1 MYRFLLRPSWIG
13 LFVAGIAVA
22 VGCIALGQWQLDRLH
37 ERTDRNAAVESAQA
51 APPVPAAVLLSTD
64 HPVDAAAQWRR
75 VTATGRYDAAH
86 EVLLRGQLDGG
97 RAGFHVLTPLI
108 TDDGTA
114 LLVNR
119 GWIPIDPSGAATA
132 APSVPPAPDGEIS
145 VLGRV
150 RPLEAVRAARAVAT
164 GDSLTLQTV
173 DLPALADDV
182 PYPLYSAYV
191 ELLEQQPS
199 GQDQPELVDAP
210 ELSEG
215 PHLAYAVQWFLFS
228 GLGLL
233 GYVMFARQEA
243 QRRSSVPQPQ
253 SSPDDGAPPVG
264 SAEFAGR
271 AGAESAMTD

>member
-1 MYRFLLRPSWIG
+1 VYRFLLRPSWIG
-13 LFVAGIAVA
+13 LLLAGLAVA
-22 VGCIALGQWQLDRLH
+22 VGCIALGRWQLDRLH
-37 ERTDRNAAVESAQA
+37 DRQDRNAAVESAQA
-51 APPVPAAVLLSTD
+51 AEPVPVALLLRTD
-64 HPVDAAAQWRR
+64 RPADAANQWRR
-75 VTATGRYDAAH
+75 VTATGRYDAEH
-86 EVLLRGQLDGG
+86 EVLLRGQLDSG

-108 TDDGTA
+108 TEDGTA

-119 GWIPIDPSGAATA
+119 GWIPIDRSGAATA
-132 APSVPPAPDGEIS
+132 APDVPPAPAGDVS

-150 RPLEAVRAARAVAT
+150 RPLEPVRAARAVPG
-164 GDSLTLQTV
+164 GDSLTLEAV

-191 ELLEQQPS
+191 ELLEQHPS

-243 QRRSSVPQPQ
+243 QRRAS
-253 SSPDDGAPPVG
+253 GA
-264 SAEFAGR
+264 SAAVDAGR
-271 AGAESAMTD
+271 